1 MGSRE
6 GRGREVGGGRGSG
19 DITSFLSQL
28 RLRVCA
34 VTGRTGEHCDSNLCQ
49 ICPNFLRKIIQLRL
63 M

>member
-28 RLRVCA
+28 RLRQCA
-34 VTGRTGEHCDSNLCQ
+34 VTGRTGANTVGAIYVRVVVDF
-49 ICPNFLRKIIQLRL
+49 FLRKMIQLK
-63 M
+63 